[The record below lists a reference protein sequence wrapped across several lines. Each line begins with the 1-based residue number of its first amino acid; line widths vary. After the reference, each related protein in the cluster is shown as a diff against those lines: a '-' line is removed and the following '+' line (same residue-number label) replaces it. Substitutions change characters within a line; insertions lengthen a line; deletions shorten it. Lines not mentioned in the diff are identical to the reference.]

1 MPLDNLP
8 GKLVLKTRQQ
18 LHDMF
23 LLWMQVRYAQAN
35 TLADF
40 DGRPG
45 GQPDQDA
52 NVWSDAATFILSQA
66 VTISNGVSRSTATG
80 SAVDIWLQL
89 FGTQRGGPEGA
100 GGAVYVSASSNGAA
114 LQAGDILTYLPSQN
128 TYEVTVTGTYANGK
142 AVPIAGVS
150 TGTGTD
156 LPAGA
161 TLTFLTS
168 RPGVTSLSAT
178 VVQQADGSGLSGG
191 SGPESDDD
199 ALGRLQYLASNPPA
213 SGNDA
218 EYQKAVSEVLGI
230 GIQAAFTIPGVMG
243 PGTIGLLFTLRP
255 GSPGGN
261 RIPSPSQMATVLSM
275 VGGGMPASDGIYMCT
290 LVAYPLAVVLN
301 VLWASSADGWA
312 DTTPFPLYH
321 PPPAPDVIPNPNLVV
336 AAPNAAGVLSA
347 LAFRLTSPVMT
358 EVPQVGQNVGFLDVP
373 NLTFRQ
379 KRILSVTAISTT
391 QYDITVDTTNG
402 VSDTNYTPE
411 NGQPCGPWSD
421 SLDTLSAPVATYFD
435 TLGPSEQFA
444 TFFDPGL
451 RQKRS
456 PASPNFWP
464 NRLTGRMLG
473 GAVVPQPPQGPQ
485 QNQPPIV
492 TLYTTPSLDDVN
504 LVEPAPPFSAPIG
517 SPGVYSNLMT
527 LGALVAF
534 PEG

>member
-1 MPLDNLP
+1 
-8 GKLVLKTRQQ
+8 
-18 LHDMF
+18 MF
-23 LLWMQVRYAQAN
+23 LLWMQVRNAN
-35 TLADF
+35 TDT
-40 DGRPG
+40 RPG

-52 NVWSDAATFILSQA
+52 NVWSDAATFIQSQA

-80 SAVDIWLQL
+80 NAVDVWLML
-89 FGTQRGGPEGA
+89 AGTQRLGPKGA

-114 LQAGDILTYLPSQN
+114 LQAGDVLTYLPTQN
-128 TYEVTVTGTYANGK
+128 TYEVMNTGTYPNGSP
-142 AVPIAGVS
+142 VGISGVS

-161 TLTFLTS
+161 ILTFLSS

-191 SGPESDDD
+191 AGPESDDD
-199 ALGRLQYLASNPPA
+199 ALARLQYLASNPPA

-218 EYQKAVSEVLGI
+218 EYQAAVTAVLNV
-230 GIQAAFTIPGVMG
+230 GIQAAFTIPGVLG
-243 PGTIGLLFTLRP
+243 PGTGALMFTLRP
-255 GSPGGN
+255 GVPGGN
-261 RIPSPSQMATVLSM
+261 RIPSSSQMATVLSM
-275 VGGGMPASDGIYMCT
+275 VGGSMPASDGIYLCAI
-290 LVAYPLAVVLN
+290 VSYPITVVLN
-301 VLWASSADGWA
+301 VLWASTSSGWA
-312 DTTPFPLYH
+312 DTTTFPLYH
-321 PPPAPDVIPNPNLVV
+321 APPAPDTVPNPNLVA

-347 LAFRLTSPVMT
+347 LAFRLQSPVMT
-358 EVPQVGQNVGFLDVP
+358 EAPQVGQNIGFLDGP

-379 KRILSVTAISTT
+379 KRILSVTTISPT

-402 VSDTNYTPE
+402 VSDTSYTPI
-411 NGQPCGPWSD
+411 NGQACCPWSD
-421 SLDTLSAPVATYFD
+421 SLDDLITPVVTYFD

-456 PASPNFWP
+456 PPSPNFWP

-485 QNQPPIV
+485 QNQPPV
-492 TLYTTPSLDDVN
+492 TTLYTTPSLDDVT
-504 LVEPAPPFSAPIG
+504 LLEPAPPYSAPIG

-534 PEG
+534 PEGN